1 MPCAG
6 VRRYGGL
13 RWAADTGGEDES
25 VRRFGGARNG
35 TTSKCRW
42 QARGSQLR
50 WHFGRVVVA
59 VVEVLVLVG
68 WAFGGLAG
76 IADYERLS
84 WRGRGSAGSVRNDED
99 KLRK

>member
-1 MPCAG
+1 MVGCVGQQTP
-6 VRRYGGL
+6 VERMR
-13 RWAADTGGEDES
+13 
-25 VRRFGGARNG
+25 VFGGSAERAMEQRASADGKLEVRSCVG
-35 TTSKCRW
+35 TLGGW
-42 QARGSQLR
+42 
-50 WHFGRVVVA
+50 WWA